1 MTTHIKI
8 INDTFKTHTVLQ
20 NGSNIDTERE
30 RERERERDRDR
41 DRDRQTNRQTD
52 RDREMHGF

>member
-1 MTTHIKI
+1 MKI

-30 RERERERDRDR
+30 RCSAL
-41 DRDRQTNRQTD
+41 RDRQTDRQTETD
-52 RDREMHGF
+52 RDREMLGF